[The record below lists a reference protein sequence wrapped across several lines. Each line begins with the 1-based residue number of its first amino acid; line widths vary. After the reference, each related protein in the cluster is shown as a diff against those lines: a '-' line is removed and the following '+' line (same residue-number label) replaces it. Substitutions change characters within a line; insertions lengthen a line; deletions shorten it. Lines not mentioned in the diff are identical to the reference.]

1 MWIATVDFAK
11 AFDTMRHK
19 ALWTALAQFG
29 IEPQYI
35 SLLKSL
41 LLNTVLQAALED
53 DLTRWREKGM
63 GISLGDLRFADKVLL
78 VSASLEQLTSI
89 MCDFK
94 KSTESVGLE
103 IHPDKTNILS
113 NQGTNKGKEVTI
125 DNIKV

>member
-53 DLTRWREKGM
+53 DLTRWREKGV
-63 GISLGDLRFADKVLL
+63 GICLGDLRFADEVLL

-89 MCDFK
+89 CVRLQEEYRK
-94 KSTESVGLE
+94 CGTEKSTRIRRKFSA
-103 IHPDKTNILS
+103 T
-113 NQGTNKGKEVTI
+113 KERT
-125 DNIKV
+125 KVKR